1 MAYDIG
7 PKIGIEGE
15 KEFRN
20 AITQINTNLKTL
32 GTEMMAV
39 TSAYDK
45 NDKSLESLSS
55 QNKVLNKQVDEQKR
69 QVRGTN

>member
-20 AITQINTNLKTL
+20 SINDINTSMRTLKSEAKL
-32 GTEMMAV
+32 LSSE
-39 TSAYDK
+39 YDK
-45 NDKSLESLSS
+45 NNDS
-55 QNKVLNKQVDEQKR
+55 QKVLLRKAKTSISKWNCRPIKSIS
-69 QVRGTN
+69 

>member
-39 TSAYDK
+39 TSSYDK
-45 NDKSLESLSS
+45 NDKSMEAISS
-55 QNKVLNKQVDEQKR
+55 KK
-69 QVRGTN
+69 